1 MASVLARP
9 YLRYVYGYQ
18 SLQRFVIT
26 LCFNEIQ
33 LIMLQIGHVTCDNAT
48 NNNTMMN
55 EFAKQYEGQ
64 VGKVFDV
71 KGGHIR

>member
-1 MASVLARP
+1 
-9 YLRYVYGYQ
+9 
-18 SLQRFVIT
+18 
-26 LCFNEIQ
+26 
-33 LIMLQIGHVTCDNAT
+33 MLQIGHVTCDNAT

-55 EFAKQYEGQ
+55 EFAKQYKGQ